1 MIVVSCPASRTTL
14 RFRGFTIIELLVTI
28 AIIGILIALLLPA
41 VQVAREAARRT
52 QCKNN
57 LRQIGLALHNY
68 HDAHGLFPPASIWS
82 GHGEPHGAGIVPLGA
97 IDRVAL
103 GIAEPDRLH
112 ANWLILL
119 LPHLGHSSIYN
130 SLDLNLPINDG
141 RNAEVRTLK
150 LGTFLCPTDSLNEI
164 PYDRSLLNGAGG
176 DLYSRGNYGMNL
188 FCVERNS
195 NGGPNFLQ
203 YGTPDLVNTNAT
215 VSGGGIGGV
224 NTSIRVR
231 DIRQGL
237 SNMIGVDELR
247 AGLTN
252 LDPRGTWALGM
263 AGASITSFNPAGPN
277 PPDFPDGITSCAIL
291 ELTLSSAEMSRL
303 GMPCDNFTIPSNYFS
318 AARSQHAGFVHGLF
332 MDGSVHAIADHV
344 DEHVWVTQHSRLP
357 F

>member
-203 YGTPDLVNTNAT
+203 YGTPDLVNDVLA
-215 VSGGGIGGV
+215 
-224 NTSIRVR
+224 RR
-231 DIRQGL
+231 
-237 SNMIGVDELR
+237 EPPPPEALR
-247 AGLTN
+247 IDGSLA
-252 LDPRGTWALGM
+252 
-263 AGASITSFNPAGPN
+263 AGALRRAAVAAVRESI
-277 PPDFPDGITSCAIL
+277 
-291 ELTLSSAEMSRL
+291 
-303 GMPCDNFTIPSNYFS
+303 
-318 AARSQHAGFVHGLF
+318 AAAVASGDAQG
-332 MDGSVHAIADHV
+332 
-344 DEHVWVTQHSRLP
+344 
-357 F
+357 